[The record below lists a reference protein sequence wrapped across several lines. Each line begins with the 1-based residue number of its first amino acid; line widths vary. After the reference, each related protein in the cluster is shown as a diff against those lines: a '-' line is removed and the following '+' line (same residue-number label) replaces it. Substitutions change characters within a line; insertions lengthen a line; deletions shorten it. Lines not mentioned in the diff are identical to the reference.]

1 MEENRNKPKV
11 DKLNRVVS
19 GGSGTASG
27 DNIPSNFNQELANTL
42 LHECDLAFL
51 KSFNAQQHRKP
62 VTSKDLQNRVDDVR
76 ILVRR
81 SFFPSPNYQPTP
93 QDEFNY
99 EVYSHFKAFNDI
111 LIENDDT
118 TFPRFYAEF
127 ERDIGTRM
135 VDKIPSIQSSL
146 AVYSSSTDVGDQ
158 VQNAFKAADMTGTI
172 LLSNGLINSWERA
185 VKSKEDIEDFIEP
198 YTAPLGDNFSVTSDL
213 QFTLA
218 LMGDVTL
225 NSQLLLQELGYR
237 LYPSFGRWILQQSLI
252 ACFPGIDNNNRKG
265 GVMVNIDDYFMD
277 TAYNSNPDL
286 FQVRQILMNVV
297 LQRN

>member
-1 MEENRNKPKV
+1 M
-11 DKLNRVVS
+11 
-19 GGSGTASG
+19 
-27 DNIPSNFNQELANTL
+27 
-42 LHECDLAFL
+42 
-51 KSFNAQQHRKP
+51 
-62 VTSKDLQNRVDDVR
+62 
-76 ILVRR
+76 RR
-81 SFFPSPNYQPTP
+81 SFFPSPIYQPTP

-99 EVYSHFKAFNDI
+99 ELYSHFKAFNDI
-111 LIENDDT
+111 LIENDDM

-265 GVMVNIDDYFMD
+265 GVVVNIDDYFMD